1 MNYCIEAAA
10 LTYHYSSHEKVLDNV
25 SLRVPEGSVYGFLG
39 PNGAGKTT
47 TLKLLL
53 GLLKN
58 QSGSISIFNKNFRE
72 HRTDILRNT
81 GSLIEMPS
89 LYSQLTAAE
98 NLEVLRKIYDVPK
111 SRIGAVLELVGLGA
125 TGKKKAGAFSLGMKQ
140 RLSIALALLHNPK
153 LLILDEPTNGLDPN
167 GIIEIR
173 NLLREL
179 SSTHNITILVSSHLL
194 AEVEKL
200 VTHVGI
206 IGNGKMRFEGTLKE
220 LMQKQHSGTCT
231 IAVNDVQ
238 HALAICAQQEIP
250 ATVENDVL
258 IIPQLP
264 REQIA
269 LLNRQLV
276 NNGVDVY
283 AIANGRNDLESIFMH
298 LTNN

>member
-1 MNYCIEAAA
+1 MSYCIETSA
-10 LTYHYSSHEKVLDNV
+10 LTYHYSAREKVLDDI
-25 SLRVPEGSVYGFLG
+25 SLRVPEGSIYGFLG

-58 QSGSISIFNKNFRE
+58 QQGDIHVFGKDIRT
-72 HRTDILRNT
+72 HRTEILRNT

-89 LYSQLTAAE
+89 LYSQLTATE
-98 NLEVLRKIYDVPK
+98 NLEVLRKIYDAPK
-111 SRIGAVLELVGLGA
+111 ARIGEVLGLVGLA
-125 TGKKKAGAFSLGMKQ
+125 STGKKKAGAFSLGMKQ
-140 RLSIALALLHNPK
+140 RLSIAMALLHNPE

-179 SSTHNITILVSSHLL
+179 SSTRKITILVSSHLL

-206 IGNGKMRFEGTLKE
+206 IGNGQMRFEGTLAA
-220 LMQKQHSGTCT
+220 LMEKQRSGMCS
-231 IAVNDVQ
+231 IAVNDLQRALTICVQ
-238 HALAICAQQEIP
+238 KQVP
-250 ATVENDVL
+250 ATIENEQL
-258 IIPQLP
+258 IIPEMP
-264 REQIA
+264 REQVA

-276 NNGVDVY
+276 TNGIDVY
-283 AIANGRNDLESIFMH
+283 SITTGRNDLESIFMH